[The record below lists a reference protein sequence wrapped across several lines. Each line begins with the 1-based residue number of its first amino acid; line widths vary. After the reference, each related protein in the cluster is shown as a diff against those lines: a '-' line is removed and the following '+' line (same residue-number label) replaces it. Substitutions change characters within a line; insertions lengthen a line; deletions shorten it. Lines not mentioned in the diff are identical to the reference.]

1 MCTGA
6 AGVASPLRLR
16 LFALR
21 VAHGEGGGMD
31 GGIRLWMF
39 TSLADRGGL
48 VARRPV
54 DAQVQ

>member
-1 MCTGA
+1 M
-6 AGVASPLRLR
+6 ASPLRLR

-39 TSLADRGGL
+39 TSKADRGGL